1 MMAKI
6 TPPTTKRVQIDK
18 ANVTV
23 VTVVAITA
31 FITIFS
37 LVSIKALWE
46 RYEYQSR
53 VISAREK
60 AREQLKKNIAATEQ
74 LTESYNAFVGSAEN
88 VIGGSS
94 TGSGPS
100 DGDNA
105 RILLDALP
113 SKYDFPALA
122 TSLEKLAK
130 DGGLQIESIT
140 GVDDE
145 INQAQNSSAVTPQA
159 VDMPFELSVKGNN
172 TTISNLIKT
181 FERSIRPFYIQETT
195 LTAGEGDTL
204 SLSIKAKTY
213 YQPEKS
219 LKHKSEVVQ

>member
-1 MMAKI
+1 MAKA
-6 TPPTTKRVQIDK
+6 PVTTKRVQIDK
-18 ANVTV
+18 ANVAV

-31 FITIFS
+31 FVTIFS
-37 LVSIKALWE
+37 LVSVKALWE
-46 RYEYQSR
+46 RYEYQGR

-60 AREQLKKNIAATEQ
+60 AKDQLKKNIASSEK
-74 LTESYNAFVGSAEN
+74 LTESYNTFVGSAEN

-94 TGSGPS
+94 LGSGPK

-145 INQAQNSSAVTPQA
+145 VNQALNSSAVTPQA
-159 VDMPFELSVKGNN
+159 VDMPFAFAVKGKYEDV
-172 TTISNLIKT
+172 SKLITT
-181 FERSIRPFYIQETT
+181 FERSIRPFHILQTT
-195 LTAGEGDTL
+195 LTSGENGTL
-204 SLSIKAKTY
+204 SMSVQAKTY

-219 LKHKSEVVQ
+219 LKQKSEVVK